1 MCLLIEDQ
9 MSGRQQSQDQFAQRM
24 NVLLVN
30 KWSLQ
35 IKVEVIGKI

>member
-1 MCLLIEDQ
+1 
-9 MSGRQQSQDQFAQRM
+9 MSHRQQSQDQFVRRM